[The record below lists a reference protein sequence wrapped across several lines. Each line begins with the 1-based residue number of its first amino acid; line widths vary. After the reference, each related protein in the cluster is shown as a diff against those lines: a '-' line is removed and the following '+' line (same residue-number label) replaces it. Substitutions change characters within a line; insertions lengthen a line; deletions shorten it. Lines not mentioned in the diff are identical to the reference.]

1 MEALNEELMAIVERA
16 KMARNAF
23 PGLKAPDSLAA
34 MTMAHDLAVLGQE
47 FIGLSV
53 RIKQAARMA
62 ADQEAA
68 ARNTYRPKKKNA
80 AQMAASMCRNGA
92 YRGQP

>member
-16 KMARNAF
+16 KQARNAF
-23 PGLKAPDSLAA
+23 PGLKAPDSLAT
-34 MTMAHDLAVLGQE
+34 MTMAHDLAVLSQE

-53 RIKQAARMA
+53 KIKQAARMA

-68 ARNTYRPKKKNA
+68 ARNAYRPPKKNA
-80 AQMAASMCRNGA
+80 AQVTAAMCRKGA
-92 YRGQP
+92 YRVQP